1 MDIGPKSNNAA
12 ELYALVHALDHLLK
26 QNFPTFIKNIRIF
39 IDNQYAIKTT
49 VKEWVAKSNLDL
61 IHQAQTLLCRLKQRF
76 PTHLLWVP
84 GNAQIPGTRLLTGSP
99 NAGPRATPL
108 ATPHQKISSTP
119 VHQRVLAPWPLPLSV
134 QTMSWLTTSPLRMM
148 NKMVQVD
155 PLRHSSHRP
164 PQSLEGFV
172 CQSLLS
178 LQEGRREIPNRDSL
192 HWPKAFSLAKGFP
205 KFVCPPSFPFILPA
219 VSAPEPLRLCF
230 HLN

>member
-1 MDIGPKSNNAA
+1 MAPITDFLPYCLVASNNHISSCGYRAT
-12 ELYALVHALDHLLK
+12 
-26 QNFPTFIKNIRIF
+26 PR
-39 IDNQYAIKTT
+39 
-49 VKEWVAKSNLDL
+49 S
-61 IHQAQTLLCRLKQRF
+61 
-76 PTHLLWVP
+76 P
-84 GNAQIPGTRLLTGSP
+84 GMRLLTGSP

-148 NKMVQVD
+148 NKMVQFD
-155 PLRHSSHRP
+155 PLRHRSHRP

-205 KFVCPPSFPFILPA
+205 NFVCPPSFPFFIFFCQLSRLLSPFVF
-219 VSAPEPLRLCF
+219 VST
-230 HLN
+230 